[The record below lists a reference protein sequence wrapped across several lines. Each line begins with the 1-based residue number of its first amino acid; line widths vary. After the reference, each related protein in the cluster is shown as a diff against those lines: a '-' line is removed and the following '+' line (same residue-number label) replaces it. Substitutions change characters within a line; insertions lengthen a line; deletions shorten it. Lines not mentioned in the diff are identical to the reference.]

1 MKQILVKKNIL
12 GTNDEIAKRSREF
25 LGKKGTFTINLLGS
39 PGAGK
44 TSVLEQMIKNLK
56 EEVNMAVV
64 EGDLYTTKDADRI
77 ESHGIQVIQVNTGGG
92 CHLDASMVEKAMKH
106 MDIEN
111 LDFLI
116 IENVGNLVCP
126 ASYDLSED
134 MKITVLSIT
143 EGNDKPLK
151 YPSMF
156 QRSEVLIV
164 NKVDLIEHTNFSMD
178 ELYKDVKSLN
188 EDIKIF
194 EVSCTKGDGI
204 DKLSRFLKDKITEKR
219 RNASC
224 QA

>member
-12 GTNDEIAKRSREF
+12 KTNDEVAEQNREIF
-25 LGKKGTFTINLLGS
+25 KNKGIFTINMLGS

-44 TSVLEQMIKNLK
+44 TSVLEQIIKSLK
-56 EEVNMAVV
+56 DEVKMAVI

-77 ESHGIQVIQVNTGGG
+77 ESHGIDVLQVNTGGA
-92 CHLDASMVEKAMKH
+92 CHLDAPMIKEAMKH
-106 MDIEN
+106 IDIDDV
-111 LDFLI
+111 DFLV

-134 MKITVLSIT
+134 IKVTVLSIT

-178 ELYKDVKSLN
+178 ELYEDVKSLN
-188 EDIKIF
+188 ENIKIF
-194 EVSCTKGDGI
+194 EVSCTTGKGINELAG
-204 DKLSRFLKDKITEKR
+204 FLKEKINQKR
-219 RNASC
+219 RNL
-224 QA
+224 

>member
-12 GTNDEIAKRSREF
+12 NTNDEIARENRE
-25 LGKKGTFTINLLGS
+25 LLAKKGIFTINMLGS

-44 TSVLEQMIKNLK
+44 TSVLEQIIKSLK
-56 EEVNMAVV
+56 DEVKMTVI

-77 ESHGIQVIQVNTGGG
+77 ESHGIQVLQVNTGGG
-92 CHLDASMVEKAMKH
+92 CHLDASMIKESMNH
-106 MDIEN
+106 IDIEDVN
-111 LDFLI
+111 FLI

-156 QRSEVLIV
+156 QKSEILIV
-164 NKVDLIEHTNFSMD
+164 NKMDLIEHTNFSMD
-178 ELYKDVKSLN
+178 ELYEDMKSLN
-188 EDIKIF
+188 ENIKIF
-194 EVSCTKGDGI
+194 EISCRTGEGI
-204 DKLSRFLKDKITEKR
+204 DKLSAFFKEKIKNKR
-219 RNASC
+219 GNL
-224 QA
+224 

>member
-12 GTNDEIAKRSREF
+12 KTNDEIAKQNRETF
-25 LGKKGTFTINLLGS
+25 KEKGIFTINMLGS

-44 TSVLEQMIKNLK
+44 TSVLEQIIKSLK
-56 EEVNMAVV
+56 DKVKLAVI

-77 ESHGIQVIQVNTGGG
+77 ESHGIDVLQVNTGGA
-92 CHLDASMVEKAMKH
+92 CHLDAPMIKEAMDH
-106 MDIEN
+106 IDIEDI
-111 LDFLI
+111 DFLV

-134 MKITVLSIT
+134 IKVTVLSIT

-164 NKVDLIEHTNFSMD
+164 NKMDLIDYTNFSMD
-178 ELYKDVKSLN
+178 ELYEDVKSLN

-194 EVSCTKGDGI
+194 EVSCTTGKGIGE
-204 DKLSRFLKDKITEKR
+204 LAEFLKEKIDEKR
-219 RNASC
+219 RNS
-224 QA
+224 

>member
-12 GTNDEIAKRSREF
+12 NTNDEIAKKNREI
-25 LGKKGTFTINLLGS
+25 LKNRGIFTINLLGS

-56 EEVNMAVV
+56 EEVNMAVI

-77 ESHGIQVIQVNTGGG
+77 ESHGIQVLQVNTGGG
-92 CHLDASMVEKAMKH
+92 CHLDASMIEESIKYI
-106 MDIEN
+106 DIES

-156 QRSEVLIV
+156 QKSEILIV
-164 NKVDLIEHTNFSMD
+164 NKVDLIEHTNFSME
-178 ELYKDVKSLN
+178 ELYKDIKSLN
-188 EDIKIF
+188 EDMKVF
-194 EVSCTKGDGI
+194 EVSCTTGDGI
-204 DKLSRFLKDKITEKR
+204 ENLCIFLKDKMIEKR
-219 RNASC
+219 RNLSC
-224 QA
+224 QV